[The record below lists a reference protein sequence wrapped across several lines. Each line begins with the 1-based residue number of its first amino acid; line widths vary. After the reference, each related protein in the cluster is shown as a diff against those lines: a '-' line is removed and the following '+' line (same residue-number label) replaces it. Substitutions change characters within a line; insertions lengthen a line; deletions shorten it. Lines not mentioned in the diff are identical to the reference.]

1 MTIKEIQD
9 ILLEKKERYEKESGT
24 SFDRGI
30 VTGLAEALRMLELY
44 NPEDKDSDNRS

>member
-9 ILLEKKERYEKESGT
+9 ILLEKKERYEKGAGT
-24 SFDRGI
+24 TFDRGI
-30 VTGLAEALRMLELY
+30 VTGLSEALRILELY